1 MTFLEGIIATFHSN
15 ELIDKKIRKRSNA
28 SHILAD
34 GVAALVK
41 HAVFLLKTWFDI
53 LPSLSFFVILE

>member
-1 MTFLEGIIATFHSN
+1 MTFLEGIIATFHFN

-41 HAVFLLKTWFDI
+41 RAAFLLKTWFDI

>member
-1 MTFLEGIIATFHSN
+1 MTDGFRSN
-15 ELIDKKIRKRSNA
+15 ELIDRKIMKL
-28 SHILAD
+28 SHAFRILAD
-34 GVAALVK
+34 EVAALVK